1 MAMDHAKEIMRMEL
15 NADHKNFARLLSAK
29 QSVLASVFTATARV
43 RDGLLRPSSD
53 DGLDD
58 ILARIKGAVVAEDL
72 GTGVGVEAGQVL
84 PDALLLRGG
93 DLGSADEV
101 LVTADDLF
109 N

>member
-1 MAMDHAKEIMRMEL
+1 MAMDHAKAVMQMEL
-15 NADHKNFARLLSAK
+15 NPEHKNFARLMSAK

-43 RDGLLRPSSD
+43 REGLLRPSSD

-58 ILARIKGAVVAEDL
+58 ILARIKGADVAQDIRTPIS
-72 GTGVGVEAGQVL
+72 GADGVAVA
-84 PDALLLRGG
+84 
-93 DLGSADEV
+93 

>member
-1 MAMDHAKEIMRMEL
+1 MAMDHAKAVMAMEL
-15 NADHKNFARLLSAK
+15 NPEHKNFARLMSAK

-58 ILARIKGAVVAEDL
+58 ILAGLKRADVAQDL
-72 GTGVGVEAGQVL
+72 GTVVGHVMEVGLEAGG
-84 PDALLLRGG
+84 ALIGLEEPLA
-93 DLGSADEV
+93 LAE
-101 LVTADDLF
+101 VTADDLF